1 MLDPAAFATEPAPGR
16 ECGTCT
22 LCCKVYD
29 VPSLLKPA
37 GQWCRHCRPGR
48 GCGIHETRPQHC
60 RSFHCLWMTQGWLGP
75 DWKPERAKMV
85 LTIDPATR
93 FLLVQV
99 DPGSANAWRADPYYR
114 QLKQWAAAAMPRR
127 QHVVVF
133 LNKSATVILPDRDVP
148 LGVMGPGDRIVAR
161 ERRTAS
167 GMTLDVEKVA
177 GPE

>member
-1 MLDPAAFATEPAPGR
+1 
-16 ECGTCT
+16 
-22 LCCKVYD
+22 
-29 VPSLLKPA
+29 
-37 GQWCRHCRPGR
+37 
-48 GCGIHETRPQHC
+48 
-60 RSFHCLWMTQGWLGP
+60 MTQGWLGP